1 MEAKLPDKTYYKIG
15 EVSRLTDLK
24 PSVIRFWESEFKELC
39 PAKSR
44 SGQRVF
50 TRSDIEL
57 LKHIKFF
64 LYTERLTIE
73 GARSRLAQIC
83 RKSEPVVAKQ
93 HNEESTSCL
102 RLLREV
108 KFELQQLYS
117 EL

>member
-1 MEAKLPDKTYYKIG
+1 MEARLPDKTYYKIG
-15 EVSRLTDLK
+15 EVSRLTALK
-24 PSVIRFWESEFKELC
+24 PSVIRFWESEFKELR

-57 LKHIKFF
+57 LRQIKFF

-73 GARSRLAQIC
+73 GARSRLAQIG
-83 RKSEPVVAKQ
+83 RKSEPDGAIP
-93 HNEESTSCL
+93 HNEQLASYL
-102 RLLREV
+102 RLLHEV
-108 KFELQQLYS
+108 KLELQQLYS